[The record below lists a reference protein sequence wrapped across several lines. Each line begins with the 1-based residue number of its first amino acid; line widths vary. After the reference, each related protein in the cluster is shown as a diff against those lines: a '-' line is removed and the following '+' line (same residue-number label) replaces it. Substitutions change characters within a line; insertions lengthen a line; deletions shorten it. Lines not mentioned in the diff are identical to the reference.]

1 MPVTLTV
8 PDDLEPRLRSLAD
21 AQRRPAE
28 EVAIELLRAALLD
41 GPPALE
47 AAVAALRATASN
59 PAALRPARGA
69 LRDALPAGEADGSLD
84 LAAWEAA
91 WAAAEA
97 ELDALTHA
105 DERADR
111 RR

>member
-8 PDDLEPRLRSLAD
+8 PDDLEPHLRSLAE

-28 EVAIELLRAALLD
+28 EVAIALLRTALLD
-41 GPPALE
+41 GPSALD
-47 AAVAALRATASN
+47 AAVAAIHATAPN

-69 LRDALPAGEADGSLD
+69 LHDALPAEAADGRLD
-84 LAAWEAA
+84 LAGWQAA

-97 ELDALTHA
+97 ELAALTRA
-105 DERADR
+105 DEQADGR
-111 RR
+111 G